1 MRWSGGTRS
10 GSTSGSVVP
19 AGSHH
24 DTMTGDKQRQINQ
37 QGHMTFNGREL
48 EDHFPVK
55 LEALKDAGKTKW

>member
-1 MRWSGGTRS
+1 MGPA
-10 GSTSGSVVP
+10 VVQLQVQ
-19 AGSHH
+19 SCQQDH
-24 DTMTGDKQRQINQ
+24 TIGDKQRQINQ